1 MLVYQ
6 RVAGRTL
13 ALGHWDIARYCHCP
27 KKSLRKRLG
36 LRLGLPWVYHG
47 LLFTSAKASNKVCL
61 SLVDLRLTRGEAH
74 QTE

>member
-47 LLFTSAKASNKVCL
+47 LLFTVAQKPQTRFASAWWISV
-61 SLVDLRLTRGEAH
+61 
-74 QTE
+74 